1 LPVIVTGIRF
11 LSIDKSNLPLSFFLF
26 FYYNHFMRQI
36 HQYIPVLYRF
46 VKSKSNKKVNLLRNS
61 HLLFGRSNRLHLLLN
76 KLDALVVIIDGNGSV
91 QYVSNSSKKILGYNP
106 EELLD
111 NQWWLLTRKNE
122 AERNTVRDLV
132 LKFQKGQ
139 VDIQEL
145 RQERML
151 TTASGQVKWLTW
163 NISLLPD
170 NSIIAIGNDVTKRKL
185 YEQHLHKAHQDLLE
199 KNKEIISSIEYAERL
214 QQAILPN
221 VFELK
226 NSFKGN
232 AFVLYKPKDMVS
244 GDFYWHYKIGNKIY
258 IAAIDCTGHGV
269 PGALMSLIAHSIF
282 KEVFITMQLNNPAE
296 ILYALDTELFNEL
309 NKNKQHTPYPDGMD
323 VALCCLDLNTNQLE
337 FAGAMRPLLIVRN
350 KEIIEI
356 KPSRFP
362 IGFYKDISKQFVTE
376 KIALQP
382 NDAFYIFSDG
392 YIDQFGGD
400 TSVHKDGKKLNKARF
415 KELLLTINEMEIEEQ
430 ETFLEY
436 ALSNWK
442 QQIEQ
447 TDDILVIG
455 VKV

>member
-1 LPVIVTGIRF
+1 
-11 LSIDKSNLPLSFFLF
+11 
-26 FYYNHFMRQI
+26 
-36 HQYIPVLYRF
+36 
-46 VKSKSNKKVNLLRNS
+46 
-61 HLLFGRSNRLHLLLN
+61 
-76 KLDALVVIIDGNGSV
+76 
-91 QYVSNSSKKILGYNP
+91 
-106 EELLD
+106 
-111 NQWWLLTRKNE
+111 
-122 AERNTVRDLV
+122 LV

>member
-1 LPVIVTGIRF
+1 
-11 LSIDKSNLPLSFFLF
+11 
-26 FYYNHFMRQI
+26 MQQI
-36 HQYIPVLYRF
+36 HQFIPVLYRF
-46 VKSKSNKKVNLLRNS
+46 VKSKSTQKVKLLRNS
-61 HLLFGRSNRLHLLLN
+61 NLLFGKSNRLHFLLN
-76 KLDALVVIIDGNGSV
+76 KLDALVVIVDANGSV

-122 AERNTVRDLV
+122 LDRNTIKELV
-132 LKFQKGQ
+132 FKFQNGQ
-139 VDIQEL
+139 ADIQEL
-145 RQERML
+145 TQERKL
-151 TTASGQVKWLTW
+151 STASGQTKWIAW
-163 NISLLPD
+163 NISLMPD
-170 NSIIAIGNDVTKRKL
+170 NSIIAIGNDVSERKF
-185 YEQHLHKAHQDLLE
+185 YEQHLQKAHQDLLE

-221 VFELK
+221 VQNLK
-226 NSFKGN
+226 NSFNGN

-244 GDFYWHYKIGNKIY
+244 GDFYWHFKKGNKIY

-269 PGALMSLIAHSIF
+269 PGALMSVIAHSIF
-282 KEVFITMQLNNPAE
+282 KEVFITMQLSNPAE

-323 VALCCLDLNTNQLE
+323 VALCCLNLDTNLLE

-362 IGFYKDISKQFVTE
+362 IGFYKDISKEFVTE
-376 KIALQP
+376 KISLQP

-392 YIDQFGGD
+392 FIDQFGGD
-400 TSVHKDGKKLNKARF
+400 TSIHKNGKKLNKVRF
-415 KELLLTINEMEIEEQ
+415 KELLLTINDMKTDEQ

-436 ALSNWK
+436 ALNNWK

-447 TDDILVIG
+447 TDDIVVIG
-455 VKV
+455 VKI